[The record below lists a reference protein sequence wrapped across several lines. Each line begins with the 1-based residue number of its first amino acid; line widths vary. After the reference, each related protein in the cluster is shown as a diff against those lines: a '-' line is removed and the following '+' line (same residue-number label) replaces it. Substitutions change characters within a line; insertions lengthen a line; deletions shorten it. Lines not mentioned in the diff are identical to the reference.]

1 MAENVQ
7 SNPGEPTESN
17 EESLTSSI
25 EDIVRNARKLTNK
38 KMFELFI
45 EREVMMMESLEE
57 MSLLVGMSIEY

>member
-1 MAENVQ
+1 MTENEQ
-7 SNPGEPTESN
+7 RNPEEPGETK

-25 EDIVRNARKLTNK
+25 EDIVKNARKLTNK

-57 MSLLVGMSIEY
+57 MSSLIGMLI